1 MRFIFPLLIL
11 IPLLLMLYFGK
22 ETFYIEDS
30 LTEAPSYDYHF
41 VLITEEVGNQYWRLI
56 EKVAKD
62 AAADHNIYLEYIGPK
77 ISDTE
82 ERLATLD
89 RMIAAG
95 VDGIMTK
102 GMNDEAFIQLVHKAS
117 EQNIPVVTVDTDYEK
132 SGRKLYVGTNNYL
145 AGYLAGE
152 NLIENT
158 SGEQKVAVIIG
169 LSTAQNQIERLE
181 GFKDAIASSDR
192 IELIA
197 VSESNITE
205 LGAAQA
211 TYRLLKVHP
220 EITAIFGISALDGI
234 GIVKGVEEMQP
245 RQKPYVIAFDILP
258 ETLEA
263 IEEGLIDVTV
273 AQYPEEMGK
282 LAVEQ
287 MLAIKNKQK
296 VESIHYTSTGIVD
309 ASHVVHGELIVP
321 PKEGA
326 FP

>member
-1 MRFIFPLLIL
+1 
-11 IPLLLMLYFGK
+11 MLYFGK

-30 LTEAPSYDYHF
+30 LKEAQTYDYHF

-56 EKVAKD
+56 EKGAKD
-62 AAADHNIYLEYIGPK
+62 AAANHNIYLEYIGPK
-77 ISDTE
+77 VSDTE
-82 ERLATLD
+82 EILATLD

-102 GMNDEAFIQLVHKAS
+102 GMNEEEFSELVHKAS
-117 EQNIPVVTVDTDYEK
+117 EQNIPVATVDTDSEG
-132 SGRKLYVGTNNYL
+132 SGREFYVGTDNYL

-169 LSTAQNQIERLE
+169 LSSAQNQIERLE
-181 GFKDAIASSDR
+181 GFKDAISQTNR

-234 GIVKGVEEMQP
+234 GIVKGIEEMQP
-245 RQKPYVIAFDILP
+245 TEKPYVISFDILP
-258 ETLEA
+258 ETLDA
-263 IEEGLIDVTV
+263 IEKGHIDVTI
-273 AQYPEEMGK
+273 AQYPEEMGQ

-287 MLAIKNKQK
+287 MRTLKNNQK
-296 VESIHYTSTGIVD
+296 VETILHTSTGIVD
-309 ASHVVHGELIVP
+309 ASHIRNGELIEP
-321 PKEGA
+321 PKEGEL
-326 FP
+326 P

>member
-1 MRFIFPLLIL
+1 
-11 IPLLLMLYFGK
+11 MLYFGK
-22 ETFYIEDS
+22 ETFYIEDT
-30 LTEAPSYDYHF
+30 LKEAQTYDYHF
-41 VLITEEVGNQYWRLI
+41 VLITEEVGNEYWRLI
-56 EKVAKD
+56 EKGAKD
-62 AAADHNIYLEYIGPK
+62 AAANHNIYLEYIGPK

-102 GMNDEAFIQLVHKAS
+102 GMNDEEFVLLVEKAK
-117 EQNIPVVTVDTDYEK
+117 EQNIPVATVDTDHEG
-132 SGRKLYVGTNNYL
+132 SGREFYVGTDNYL

-169 LSTAQNQIERLE
+169 LSTAQNQMERLD
-181 GFKDAIASSDR
+181 GFKDAISTTDR

-211 TYRLLKVHP
+211 TYRLLKEHP
-220 EITAIFGISALDGI
+220 DITAIFGVSALDGI
-234 GIVKGVEEMQP
+234 GIVKGIEEMQP
-245 RQKPYVIAFDILP
+245 TQKPYVIAFDILP

-263 IEEGLIDVTV
+263 IEDGSIHVTV

-287 MLAIKNKQK
+287 MLAVMNNREVK
-296 VESIHYTSTGIVD
+296 SIHYTPTGIVN
-309 ASHVVHGELIVP
+309 ASHILHGELIVP
-321 PKEGA
+321 PKEGVL
-326 FP
+326 P